1 MRRKLLNWSHLLK
14 KPLMEN
20 VLSFSRNL
28 SNKYVKRLTDTAAK
42 AGLDVLETASKQL
55 VHIAAEAK
63 KEFI

>member
-1 MRRKLLNWSHLLK
+1 
-14 KPLMEN
+14 MEN

-63 KEFI
+63 REFI